1 MVIMVY
7 LHDSFQVPHEQSDDR
22 FDKAPLKNQP
32 ELLLPCVLVALL
44 LDGLWIGVDD
54 GMSDVALW

>member
-1 MVIMVY
+1 MVY
-7 LHDSFQVPHEQSDDR
+7 LHVSFQVPHEKSDDR

-44 LDGLWIGVDD
+44 LDGL
-54 GMSDVALW
+54 